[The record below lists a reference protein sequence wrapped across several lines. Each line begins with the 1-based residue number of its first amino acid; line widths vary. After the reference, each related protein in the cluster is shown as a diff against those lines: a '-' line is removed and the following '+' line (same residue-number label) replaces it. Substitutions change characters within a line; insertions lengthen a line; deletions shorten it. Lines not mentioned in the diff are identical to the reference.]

1 MGTIRAAIPVDSE
14 PRRRDPP
21 LRDRPERS
29 SLNKR
34 RDLGPRADSAPAPA
48 TCNGA
53 IGSGS
58 TVFDRAD
65 HREKRGLRALAKAI
79 EKGVRPIAYP
89 VLIAGVLIAFLSLTF
104 LAARL
109 VTALFDFTS
118 LGVFLAAW
126 ALTSGVGVL
135 LVRRLPRLLGPSI
148 AGTKGWGVSAA
159 DGSRR

>member
-14 PRRRDPP
+14 PCRRDLP

-29 SLNKR
+29 TLNKR
-34 RDLGPRADSAPAPA
+34 RDLEPRAGSAPAPA
-48 TCNGA
+48 TCYGA
-53 IGSGS
+53 IGSDS

-65 HREKRGLRALAKAI
+65 HWEKRGLRALAKAI
-79 EKGVRPIAYP
+79 EKSARPVAYP
-89 VLIAGVLIAFLSLTF
+89 VLIAGVLISFLTLTF

-135 LVRRLPRLLGPSI
+135 LVRRLPRLLGQSI
-148 AGTKGWGVSAA
+148 VGTTSWGASAS
-159 DGSRR
+159 DGSPY